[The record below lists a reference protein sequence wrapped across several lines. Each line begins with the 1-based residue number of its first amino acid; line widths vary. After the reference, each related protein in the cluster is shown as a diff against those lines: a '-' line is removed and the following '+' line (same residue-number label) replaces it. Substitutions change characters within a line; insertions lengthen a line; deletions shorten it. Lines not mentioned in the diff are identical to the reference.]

1 MNKYVTYV
9 CDIDNSYNQREILIA
24 NSQNQAEEKLMERLC
39 DRYDWDNPYDYDEF
53 IKMADNY
60 NVIIG
65 DIIDIEEI

>member
-9 CDIDNSYNQREILIA
+9 CDIDDSYNQREILIA

>member
-9 CDIDNSYNQREILIA
+9 CNIDDSYNQREILIA
-24 NSQNQAEEKLMERLC
+24 NSQNQAKEKLMERLC

>member
-9 CDIDNSYNQREILIA
+9 CNIDDSYNQREILIA